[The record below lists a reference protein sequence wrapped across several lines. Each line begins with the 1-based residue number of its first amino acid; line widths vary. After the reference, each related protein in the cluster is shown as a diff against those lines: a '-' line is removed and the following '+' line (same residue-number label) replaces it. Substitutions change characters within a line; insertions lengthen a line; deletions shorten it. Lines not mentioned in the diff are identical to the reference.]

1 MSDQSS
7 TQPSFRRVHRLTPL
21 LRLWSVILALIAAF
35 ALNVNLEALRD
46 IFAFITGEHR
56 GEALR
61 DTAFAIAGFVAVCA
75 VVWLA
80 SGLWWR
86 RMGYQLGGDE
96 LSLRRGLFS
105 TQLRTARYDR
115 TQAVDVVEPVIARL
129 FRLAA
134 VRVETA
140 GGQSS
145 VIEIAY
151 LKKADA
157 EALREDILARVHGAP
172 TPAATAADTDIDATV
187 TDATSAHTLAP
198 PAEEPALVPEI
209 PIARSL
215 VAAALRASTL
225 FLVGFLILVVVTRLP
240 LSTALPVLVGALPNV
255 WNVLDSSWRYTAR
268 ADGEVL
274 NITYG
279 LADRRRQSIRLDRI
293 HAVQITQ
300 PLLWRPLGWYEVR
313 VSVAGYGASASGK
326 ASGSTRI
333 LPVGTL
339 AQARQFLPADAAPT
353 YASPARAKWVSPLD
367 YRQQTVALTGD
378 YVIVRNGRLNRRVKA
393 IHTSHIQELTYRR
406 GPISQALGL
415 ATVGLDLVQGPVR
428 MDARNLTLADA
439 AALLTQLRS
448 RQLPGLK
455 PPR

>member
-1 MSDQSS
+1 MSDQL
-7 TQPSFRRVHRLTPL
+7 SFRRVHRLTPL

-35 ALNVNLEALRD
+35 ALNVSLAALRD

-61 DTAFAIAGFVAVCA
+61 DTALALAGFIAVCA
-75 VVWLA
+75 VVWLV

-86 RMGYQLGGDE
+86 RMGYRLGAEE
-96 LSLRRGLFS
+96 LSLRRGLLS
-105 TQLRTARYDR
+105 VQLRTARYDR

-151 LKKADA
+151 LKKSDA
-157 EALREDILARVHGAP
+157 EALRDDILARVHGAP
-172 TPAATAADTDIDATV
+172 TPAATDTDIDATAA
-187 TDATSAHTLAP
+187 DATSAQTPAP

-215 VAAALRASTL
+215 IAAALRTSTL

-240 LSTALPVLVGALPNV
+240 LSTALPILIGALPNA

-268 ADGEVL
+268 TDGEVL

-300 PLLWRPLGWYEVR
+300 PFLWRPLGWYEVR

-339 AQARQFLPADAAPT
+339 AQAQQFLPADAAPT

-367 YRQQTVALTGD
+367 YRQQTVALSGD

-415 ATVGLDLVQGPVR
+415 ATVDLDLVQGPVR
-428 MDARNLTLADA
+428 MAARNLTLADA
-439 AALLTQLRS
+439 AALLACLRS
-448 RQLPGLK
+448 RQLPDFK

>member
-1 MSDQSS
+1 MSDQL
-7 TQPSFRRVHRLTPL
+7 SFRRVHRLTPL

-35 ALNVNLEALRD
+35 ALNVNLAALRD

-61 DTAFAIAGFVAVCA
+61 DTALAFAGFIAVCA
-75 VVWLA
+75 VVWLV

-86 RMGYQLGGDE
+86 RMGYRLGAEE
-96 LSLRRGLFS
+96 LSLRRGLLS
-105 TQLRTARYDR
+105 VQLRTARYDR

-157 EALREDILARVHGAP
+157 EALRDDILARVHGAP
-172 TPAATAADTDIDATV
+172 ISQTGTPAAE
-187 TDATSAHTLAP
+187 L
-198 PAEEPALVPEI
+198 AEEPALVPEI

-215 VAAALRASTL
+215 IAAALRTSTL

-240 LSTALPVLVGALPNV
+240 LSTALPILVGALPNA

-268 ADGEVL
+268 TDGEVL

-300 PLLWRPLGWYEVR
+300 PFLWRPLGWYEVR

-339 AQARQFLPADAAPT
+339 AQAQQFLPADAAPT

-367 YRQQTVALTGD
+367 YRQQTVALNGD
-378 YVIVRNGRLNRRVKA
+378 YVIVRNGRLNRRIKA

-415 ATVGLDLVQGPVR
+415 ATVDLDLVQGPVR
-428 MDARNLTLADA
+428 MAARNLTLADA
-439 AALLTQLRS
+439 AALLARLRS
-448 RQLPGLK
+448 RQLPDFK

>member
-1 MSDQSS
+1 MSPQS
-7 TQPSFRRVHRLTPL
+7 SFRRVHRLTPL
-21 LRLWSVILALIAAF
+21 LRLWSVILALIAGF
-35 ALNVNLEALRD
+35 VLNVNMEALRD

-61 DTAFAIAGFVAVCA
+61 DTALALAGFIAVCA

-86 RMGYQLGGDE
+86 RMGYQLGAEE
-96 LSLRRGLFS
+96 LSLRRGLLS
-105 TQLRTARYDR
+105 VQLRTARYDR

-151 LKKADA
+151 LKKSDA
-157 EALREDILARVHGAP
+157 EALRDDILARVHGAP
-172 TPAATAADTDIDATV
+172 TSQTEAPAEE
-187 TDATSAHTLAP
+187 SAEE

-215 VAAALRASTL
+215 IAAALRTSTL

-240 LSTALPVLVGALPNV
+240 LSAALPIFVGALPNA

-268 ADGEVL
+268 TDGEVL

-300 PLLWRPLGWYEVR
+300 PFLWRPLGWYEVR

-367 YRQQTVALTGD
+367 YRQQTVALTGG

-439 AALLTQLRS
+439 ATLLTQLRS
-448 RQLPGLK
+448 RQLPDLK

>member
-1 MSDQSS
+1 MSP
-7 TQPSFRRVHRLTPL
+7 QPNFRRVHRLTPL

-35 ALNVNLEALRD
+35 ALNVNMEALRD

-56 GEALR
+56 GGALR
-61 DTAFAIAGFVAVCA
+61 DTALALAGFIAVCA

-86 RMGYQLGGDE
+86 RMGYQLGAEE
-96 LSLRRGLFS
+96 LSLRRGLLS
-105 TQLRTARYDR
+105 VQLRTARYDR

-151 LKKADA
+151 LKKSDA
-157 EALREDILARVHGAP
+157 EALRDDILARVHGAP
-172 TPAATAADTDIDATV
+172 TSQTEAPAEE
-187 TDATSAHTLAP
+187 SAEE

-215 VAAALRASTL
+215 IAAALRTSTL

-240 LSTALPVLVGALPNV
+240 LSAALPILVGALPNA

-268 ADGEVL
+268 TDGEVL

-300 PLLWRPLGWYEVR
+300 PFLWRPLGWYEVR

-353 YASPARAKWVSPLD
+353 YASPTRAKWVSPLD
-367 YRQQTVALTGD
+367 YRQQTVALTGG

-439 AALLTQLRS
+439 TALLTQLRS
-448 RQLPGLK
+448 RQLPELK

>member
-1 MSDQSS
+1 MSP
-7 TQPSFRRVHRLTPL
+7 QPSFRRVHRLTPL
-21 LRLWSVILALIAAF
+21 LRLWSVILALIAGF
-35 ALNVNLEALRD
+35 ALNANMEALRD

-61 DTAFAIAGFVAVCA
+61 DTALALAGFIAVCA

-86 RMGYQLGGDE
+86 RMGYQLGAEE
-96 LSLRRGLFS
+96 LSLRRGLLS
-105 TQLRTARYDR
+105 VQLRTARYDR

-151 LKKADA
+151 LKKSDA
-157 EALREDILARVHGAP
+157 EALRDDILPRVHGAP
-172 TPAATAADTDIDATV
+172 TSQTEAPAEE
-187 TDATSAHTLAP
+187 SAEE

-215 VAAALRASTL
+215 IAAALRTSTL

-240 LSTALPVLVGALPNV
+240 LSAALPILVGALPNA

-268 ADGEVL
+268 TDGEVL

-300 PLLWRPLGWYEVR
+300 PFLWRPLGWYEVR

-367 YRQQTVALTGD
+367 YRQQTVALTGG

-439 AALLTQLRS
+439 TALLTQLRS
-448 RQLPGLK
+448 RQLPELK

>member
-1 MSDQSS
+1 MSDQLN
-7 TQPSFRRVHRLTPL
+7 FRRVHRLTPL

-35 ALNVNLEALRD
+35 ALNVNLAALRD
-46 IFAFITGEHR
+46 IFAFITGAHR

-61 DTAFAIAGFVAVCA
+61 DTALALAGFIAVCA
-75 VVWLA
+75 VVWLV

-86 RMGYQLGGDE
+86 RMGYRLGAEE

-151 LKKADA
+151 LKKSDA
-157 EALREDILARVHGAP
+157 EALRDDILARVHGAP
-172 TPAATAADTDIDATV
+172 ISQTETPAEESAAE
-187 TDATSAHTLAP
+187 L
-198 PAEEPALVPEI
+198 AEEPALVPEI

-215 VAAALRASTL
+215 IAAALRTSTL

-240 LSTALPVLVGALPNV
+240 PSTALPILVGALPNA

-268 ADGEVL
+268 TDGEVL

-300 PLLWRPLGWYEVR
+300 PFLWRPLGWYEVR

-367 YRQQTVALTGD
+367 YRQQTVALNGD
-378 YVIVRNGRLNRRVKA
+378 YVIVRNGRLNRRIKA

-415 ATVGLDLVQGPVR
+415 ATVDLDLVQGPVR
-428 MDARNLTLADA
+428 MAARNLTLADA
-439 AALLTQLRS
+439 AALLARLRS
-448 RQLPGLK
+448 RQLPDFK

>member
-1 MSDQSS
+1 MSP
-7 TQPSFRRVHRLTPL
+7 QPNFRRVHRLTPL

-35 ALNVNLEALRD
+35 ALNVNLAALRD

-56 GEALR
+56 GEALH
-61 DTAFAIAGFVAVCA
+61 DTALALAGFIAVCA
-75 VVWLA
+75 VVWLV

-86 RMGYQLGGDE
+86 RMGYRLGAEE
-96 LSLRRGLFS
+96 LSLRRGLLS
-105 TQLRTARYDR
+105 VQLRTARYDR

-151 LKKADA
+151 LKKSDA
-157 EALREDILARVHGAP
+157 EALRDDILARVHGAP
-172 TPAATAADTDIDATV
+172 ISQTETPAEESAAE
-187 TDATSAHTLAP
+187 L
-198 PAEEPALVPEI
+198 AEEPALVPEI

-215 VAAALRASTL
+215 IAATLRTSTL

-240 LSTALPVLVGALPNV
+240 LSTALPILVGALPNA

-268 ADGEVL
+268 TDGEVL

-300 PLLWRPLGWYEVR
+300 PFLWRPLGWYEVR

-367 YRQQTVALTGD
+367 YRQQTVALNGD
-378 YVIVRNGRLNRRVKA
+378 YVIVRNGRLNRRIKA

-415 ATVGLDLVQGPVR
+415 ATVDLDLVQGPVR
-428 MDARNLTLADA
+428 MAARNLTLADA
-439 AALLTQLRS
+439 AALLARLRS
-448 RQLPGLK
+448 RQLPDFK

>member
-1 MSDQSS
+1 MS

-21 LRLWSVILALIAAF
+21 LHLWSVILALIAAF
-35 ALNVNLEALRD
+35 ALNVNMEALSD

-61 DTAFAIAGFVAVCA
+61 DTALALAGFIAVCA

-86 RMGYQLGGDE
+86 RMGYQLGAEE
-96 LSLRRGLFS
+96 LSLHRGLFS

-151 LKKADA
+151 LKKSDA
-157 EALREDILARVHGAP
+157 EALRDDILARVHGAP
-172 TPAATAADTDIDATV
+172 TPAATDTDIDATAA
-187 TDATSAHTLAP
+187 DATGAQTPAA

-215 VAAALRASTL
+215 LAAALRTSTL

-240 LSTALPVLVGALPNV
+240 LSTVLPILVGALPNA

-268 ADGEVL
+268 TDGEVL

-300 PLLWRPLGWYEVR
+300 PFLWRPLGWYEVR

-415 ATVGLDLVQGPVR
+415 ATVDLDLVQGPVR
-428 MDARNLTLADA
+428 MAARNLTLADA
-439 AALLTQLRS
+439 TALLARLRS

>member
-61 DTAFAIAGFVAVCA
+61 DTALALAAFVAVCA

-86 RMGYQLGGDE
+86 RMGYQLGADE

-172 TPAATAADTDIDATV
+172 APAADTDIDATAA
-187 TDATSAHTLAP
+187 DLTSAPTPAP
-198 PAEEPALVPEI
+198 PAEEPTLVPEI

-215 VAAALRASTL
+215 MAAALRASTL

-240 LSTALPVLVGALPNV
+240 LSTALPILVGAIPNV

-268 ADGEVL
+268 TDGEVL

-300 PLLWRPLGWYEVR
+300 PFLWRPLGWYEVR

-333 LPVGTL
+333 LPVGSL

-415 ATVGLDLVQGPVR
+415 ATVNLDLVQGPVR
-428 MDARNLTLADA
+428 MAARNLTLADA
-439 AALLTQLRS
+439 TALLARLRS

>member
-7 TQPSFRRVHRLTPL
+7 TTPQYQRVHRLTPL

-35 ALNVNLEALRD
+35 ALNVNMAALRD

-61 DTAFAIAGFVAVCA
+61 DTALALAGFIAVCA
-75 VVWLA
+75 VVWLV

-86 RMGYQLGGDE
+86 RMGYRLGAEE
-96 LSLRRGLFS
+96 LSLRRGLLS
-105 TQLRTARYDR
+105 VQLRTARYDR

-151 LKKADA
+151 LKKSDA
-157 EALREDILARVHGAP
+157 EALRDDILARVHGAP
-172 TPAATAADTDIDATV
+172 ISQTET
-187 TDATSAHTLAP
+187 

-215 VAAALRASTL
+215 IAAALRTSTL
-225 FLVGFLILVVVTRLP
+225 FLAGFLILVVVTRLP
-240 LSTALPVLVGALPNV
+240 LSTALPILVGALPNA

-268 ADGEVL
+268 TDGEVL

-300 PLLWRPLGWYEVR
+300 PFLWRPLGWYEVR

-353 YASPARAKWVSPLD
+353 YASPARAKWVSPLA

-378 YVIVRNGRLNRRVKA
+378 YVIVRNGRLNRRIKA

-439 AALLTQLRS
+439 AALLARLRS

>member
-1 MSDQSS
+1 MSDQL
-7 TQPSFRRVHRLTPL
+7 SFRRVHRLTPL

-35 ALNVNLEALRD
+35 ALNVNLAALRD

-61 DTAFAIAGFVAVCA
+61 DTALALAGFIAVCA
-75 VVWLA
+75 VVWLV

-86 RMGYQLGGDE
+86 RMGYRLGAEE
-96 LSLRRGLFS
+96 LSLRRGLLS
-105 TQLRTARYDR
+105 VQLRTARYDR

-157 EALREDILARVHGAP
+157 EALRDDILARVHGAP
-172 TPAATAADTDIDATV
+172 ISQTGTPAAE
-187 TDATSAHTLAP
+187 L
-198 PAEEPALVPEI
+198 AEEPALVPEI

-215 VAAALRASTL
+215 IAAALRTSTL

-240 LSTALPVLVGALPNV
+240 LSTALPILVGALPNA

-268 ADGEVL
+268 TDGEVL

-300 PLLWRPLGWYEVR
+300 PFLWRPLGWYEVR

-428 MDARNLTLADA
+428 MAARNLTLADA

-448 RQLPGLK
+448 RQLPDFK

>member
-1 MSDQSS
+1 MSDQL
-7 TQPSFRRVHRLTPL
+7 SFRRVHRLTPL

-35 ALNVNLEALRD
+35 VLNVNLAALRD

-61 DTAFAIAGFVAVCA
+61 DTALALAGFIAVCA
-75 VVWLA
+75 VVWLV

-86 RMGYQLGGDE
+86 RMGYRLGAEE

-129 FRLAA
+129 LRLAA

-157 EALREDILARVHGAP
+157 EALRDDILARVHGVP
-172 TPAATAADTDIDATV
+172 ISQTETPAEESAAE
-187 TDATSAHTLAP
+187 L
-198 PAEEPALVPEI
+198 AEEPALVPEI

-215 VAAALRASTL
+215 IAAALRTSTL

-240 LSTALPVLVGALPNV
+240 LSTALPILVGALPNV

-268 ADGEVL
+268 TDGEVL

-300 PLLWRPLGWYEVR
+300 PFLWRPLGWYEVR

-339 AQARQFLPADAAPT
+339 AQAQQFLPADAAPT

-367 YRQQTVALTGD
+367 YRQQTVALNGD
-378 YVIVRNGRLNRRVKA
+378 YVIVRNGRLNRRIKA

-406 GPISQALGL
+406 GPISQALDL
-415 ATVGLDLVQGPVR
+415 ATVDLDLVQGPVR
-428 MDARNLTLADA
+428 MAARNLTLADA
-439 AALLTQLRS
+439 AALLARLRS
-448 RQLPGLK
+448 RQLPDFK

>member
-7 TQPSFRRVHRLTPL
+7 TTPQYQRVHRLTPL

-35 ALNVNLEALRD
+35 ALNVNMAALRD

-61 DTAFAIAGFVAVCA
+61 DTALALAGFIAVCA
-75 VVWLA
+75 VVWLV

-86 RMGYQLGGDE
+86 RMGYRLGAEE
-96 LSLRRGLFS
+96 LSLRRGLLS
-105 TQLRTARYDR
+105 VQLRTARYDR

-151 LKKADA
+151 LKKSDA
-157 EALREDILARVHGAP
+157 EALRDDILARVHGAP
-172 TPAATAADTDIDATV
+172 ISQTETPAEESAAE
-187 TDATSAHTLAP
+187 L
-198 PAEEPALVPEI
+198 AEEPALVPEI

-215 VAAALRASTL
+215 IAAALRTSTL
-225 FLVGFLILVVVTRLP
+225 FLAGFLILVVVTRLP
-240 LSTALPVLVGALPNV
+240 LSTALPILVGALPNA

-268 ADGEVL
+268 TDGEVL

-300 PLLWRPLGWYEVR
+300 PFLWRPLGWYEVR

-415 ATVGLDLVQGPVR
+415 ATVDLDLVQGPVR
-428 MDARNLTLADA
+428 MAARNLTLADA
-439 AALLTQLRS
+439 TALLACLRS
-448 RQLPGLK
+448 RQLPDFK

>member
-1 MSDQSS
+1 MNDQSS

-61 DTAFAIAGFVAVCA
+61 DTALAFAAFVAVCA

-151 LKKADA
+151 LKKSDA
-157 EALREDILARVHGAP
+157 EALRDDILARVHGAP
-172 TPAATAADTDIDATV
+172 TPAATDTDIDATAA
-187 TDATSAHTLAP
+187 DATSAHTPAAT
-198 PAEEPALVPEI
+198 AEEPALVPEI

-215 VAAALRASTL
+215 IAAALRTSTL

-240 LSTALPVLVGALPNV
+240 LSTALPILVGLIPNV

-268 ADGEVL
+268 TDGEVL

-300 PLLWRPLGWYEVR
+300 PFLWRPLGWYEVR

-439 AALLTQLRS
+439 TALLTQLRS
-448 RQLPGLK
+448 RQLPDFK

>member
-1 MSDQSS
+1 MSDQL
-7 TQPSFRRVHRLTPL
+7 SFRRVHRLTPL

-35 ALNVNLEALRD
+35 ALNVNLAALRD

-61 DTAFAIAGFVAVCA
+61 DTALAFAGFIAVCA
-75 VVWLA
+75 VVWLV

-86 RMGYQLGGDE
+86 RMGYRLGAEE
-96 LSLRRGLFS
+96 LSLRRGLLS
-105 TQLRTARYDR
+105 VQLRTARYDR

-157 EALREDILARVHGAP
+157 EALRDDILARVHGVP
-172 TPAATAADTDIDATV
+172 ISQTET
-187 TDATSAHTLAP
+187 

-215 VAAALRASTL
+215 IAAALRTSTL

-240 LSTALPVLVGALPNV
+240 LSTALPILVGALPNA
-255 WNVLDSSWRYTAR
+255 WNVLDSSWRYTAHT
-268 ADGEVL
+268 DGEVL

-300 PLLWRPLGWYEVR
+300 PFLWRPLGWYEVR

-333 LPVGTL
+333 LPVGTF
-339 AQARQFLPADAAPT
+339 AQAQQFLPADAAPT

-367 YRQQTVALTGD
+367 YRQQTVALNGD
-378 YVIVRNGRLNRRVKA
+378 YVIVRNGRLNRRIKA

-415 ATVGLDLVQGPVR
+415 ATVDLDLVQGPVR
-428 MDARNLTLADA
+428 MAARNLTLADA
-439 AALLTQLRS
+439 TALLARLRS

>member
-1 MSDQSS
+1 MSAQSN
-7 TQPSFRRVHRLTPL
+7 TQSQYQRVHRLTPL

-35 ALNVNLEALRD
+35 ALNVNMAALRD

-61 DTAFAIAGFVAVCA
+61 DTALSLAGFIAVCA
-75 VVWLA
+75 VVWLV

-86 RMGYQLGGDE
+86 RMGYRLGAEE
-96 LSLRRGLFS
+96 LSLRRGLLS
-105 TQLRTARYDR
+105 VQLRTARYDR

-151 LKKADA
+151 LKKSDA
-157 EALREDILARVHGAP
+157 EALRDDILARVHGAP
-172 TPAATAADTDIDATV
+172 ASQTEA
-187 TDATSAHTLAP
+187 

-215 VAAALRASTL
+215 IAAALRTSTL

-240 LSTALPVLVGALPNV
+240 LSTALPILVGALPNA

-268 ADGEVL
+268 TDGEVL

-300 PLLWRPLGWYEVR
+300 PFLWRPLGWYEVR

-367 YRQQTVALTGD
+367 YRQQTVALNGD

-428 MDARNLTLADA
+428 MAARNLTLADA
-439 AALLTQLRS
+439 AALLARLRS
-448 RQLPGLK
+448 RQLPDFK

>member
-1 MSDQSS
+1 MSDQL
-7 TQPSFRRVHRLTPL
+7 SFRRVHRLTPL

-35 ALNVNLEALRD
+35 ALNVNLAALRD

-61 DTAFAIAGFVAVCA
+61 DTALALAGFIAVCA
-75 VVWLA
+75 VVWLV

-86 RMGYQLGGDE
+86 RMGYRLGAEE
-96 LSLRRGLFS
+96 LSLRRGLLS
-105 TQLRTARYDR
+105 VQLRTARYDR

-151 LKKADA
+151 LKKSDA
-157 EALREDILARVHGAP
+157 EALRDDILARVHGAP
-172 TPAATAADTDIDATV
+172 ISQTET
-187 TDATSAHTLAP
+187 

-215 VAAALRASTL
+215 IAAALRTSTL
-225 FLVGFLILVVVTRLP
+225 FLAGFLILVVVTRLP
-240 LSTALPVLVGALPNV
+240 LSTALPILVGAIPNV

-268 ADGEVL
+268 TDGEVL

-300 PLLWRPLGWYEVR
+300 PFLWRPLGWYEVR

-428 MDARNLTLADA
+428 MAARNLTLADA

-448 RQLPGLK
+448 RQLPDFK

>member
-1 MSDQSS
+1 MSP
-7 TQPSFRRVHRLTPL
+7 QPNFRRVHRLTPL

-35 ALNVNLEALRD
+35 ALNVNMEALRD

-61 DTAFAIAGFVAVCA
+61 DTALALAGFIAVCA

-86 RMGYQLGGDE
+86 RMGYQLGAEE
-96 LSLRRGLFS
+96 LSLRRGLLS
-105 TQLRTARYDR
+105 VQLRTARYDR

-151 LKKADA
+151 LKKSDA
-157 EALREDILARVHGAP
+157 EALRDDILARVHGAP
-172 TPAATAADTDIDATV
+172 TSQTEAPAEE
-187 TDATSAHTLAP
+187 SAEE

-215 VAAALRASTL
+215 IAAALRTSML

-240 LSTALPVLVGALPNV
+240 LSAALPILVGALPNA

-268 ADGEVL
+268 TDGEVL

-300 PLLWRPLGWYEVR
+300 PFLWRPLGWYEVR

-339 AQARQFLPADAAPT
+339 AQARQFLLADAAPT
-353 YASPARAKWVSPLD
+353 YASPTRAKWVSPLD
-367 YRQQTVALTGD
+367 YRQQTVALTGG

-439 AALLTQLRS
+439 TALLTQLRS
-448 RQLPGLK
+448 RQLPELK

>member
-1 MSDQSS
+1 MSDQL
-7 TQPSFRRVHRLTPL
+7 SFRRVHRLTPL

-35 ALNVNLEALRD
+35 ALNVNLAALRD

-61 DTAFAIAGFVAVCA
+61 DTALALAGFIAVCA
-75 VVWLA
+75 VVWLV

-86 RMGYQLGGDE
+86 RMGYRLGAEE

-151 LKKADA
+151 LKKSDA
-157 EALREDILARVHGAP
+157 EALRDDILARVHGAP
-172 TPAATAADTDIDATV
+172 ISQTET
-187 TDATSAHTLAP
+187 

-215 VAAALRASTL
+215 IAAALRTSTL
-225 FLVGFLILVVVTRLP
+225 FLAGFLILVVVTRLP
-240 LSTALPVLVGALPNV
+240 LSTALPILVGAIPNA

-268 ADGEVL
+268 TDGEVL

-300 PLLWRPLGWYEVR
+300 PFLWRPLGWYEVR

-367 YRQQTVALTGD
+367 YRQQTVALNGD
-378 YVIVRNGRLNRRVKA
+378 YVIVRNGRLNRRIKA

-415 ATVGLDLVQGPVR
+415 ATVDLDLVQGPVR
-428 MDARNLTLADA
+428 MAARNLTLADA
-439 AALLTQLRS
+439 AALLARLRS
-448 RQLPGLK
+448 RQLPDFK

>member
-1 MSDQSS
+1 MSP
-7 TQPSFRRVHRLTPL
+7 QPSFRRVHRLTPL
-21 LRLWSVILALIAAF
+21 LRLWSVILALIAGF
-35 ALNVNLEALRD
+35 ALNANMEALRD

-61 DTAFAIAGFVAVCA
+61 DTALALAGFIAVCA

-86 RMGYQLGGDE
+86 RMGYQLGAEE
-96 LSLRRGLFS
+96 LSLRRGLLS
-105 TQLRTARYDR
+105 VQLRTARYDR

-151 LKKADA
+151 LKKSDA
-157 EALREDILARVHGAP
+157 EALRDDILARVHGAP
-172 TPAATAADTDIDATV
+172 TSQTEAPAEE
-187 TDATSAHTLAP
+187 SAEE

-215 VAAALRASTL
+215 IAAALRTSTL

-240 LSTALPVLVGALPNV
+240 LSTALPILVGAIPNV

-268 ADGEVL
+268 TDGEVL

-300 PLLWRPLGWYEVR
+300 PFLWRPLGWYEVR

-367 YRQQTVALTGD
+367 YRQQTVALTGG

-428 MDARNLTLADA
+428 MDAR
-439 AALLTQLRS
+439 RS
-448 RQLPGLK
+448 EGAHV
-455 PPR
+455 

>member
-157 EALREDILARVHGAP
+157 ETLREDILARVHGAP
-172 TPAATAADTDIDATV
+172 APAADTDFDATAADAV
-187 TDATSAHTLAP
+187 SAQSPAP

-209 PIARSL
+209 PITRSL

-225 FLVGFLILVVVTRLP
+225 FLVGFLIVVVVTRLP
-240 LSTALPVLVGALPNV
+240 LSTALPILVGAIPNV

-268 ADGEVL
+268 TDGEVL

-300 PLLWRPLGWYEVR
+300 PFLWRPLGWYEVR

-415 ATVGLDLVQGPVR
+415 ATVDLDLVQGPVR
-428 MDARNLTLADA
+428 MAARNLTLADA
-439 AALLTQLRS
+439 TALLARLRS

>member
-1 MSDQSS
+1 MSDQL
-7 TQPSFRRVHRLTPL
+7 SFRRVHRLTPL

-35 ALNVNLEALRD
+35 ALNVNLAALRD

-61 DTAFAIAGFVAVCA
+61 DTALALAGFIAVCA
-75 VVWLA
+75 VVWLV

-86 RMGYQLGGDE
+86 RMGYRLGTEE

-145 VIEIAY
+145 VVEIAY
-151 LKKADA
+151 LKKSDA
-157 EALREDILARVHGAP
+157 EALRDDILARVHGAP
-172 TPAATAADTDIDATV
+172 ISQTETPAEESAAE
-187 TDATSAHTLAP
+187 L
-198 PAEEPALVPEI
+198 AEEPALVPEI

-215 VAAALRASTL
+215 IAAALRTSTL

-240 LSTALPVLVGALPNV
+240 LSTALPILVGALPNA

-268 ADGEVL
+268 TDGEVL

-300 PLLWRPLGWYEVR
+300 PFPWRPLGWYEVR

-378 YVIVRNGRLNRRVKA
+378 YVIVRNGRLNRRIKA

-439 AALLTQLRS
+439 AALLARLRS
-448 RQLPGLK
+448 RQLPDFK

>member
-1 MSDQSS
+1 MNDQSS

-61 DTAFAIAGFVAVCA
+61 DTALALAGFVAVCA

-172 TPAATAADTDIDATV
+172 APAADIDIDATAA
-187 TDATSAHTLAP
+187 DATSAHTPAE

-215 VAAALRASTL
+215 MAAALRASTL
-225 FLVGFLILVVVTRLP
+225 FLVGFLIVVVVTRLP
-240 LSTALPVLVGALPNV
+240 LSTALPILVGAIPNA

-268 ADGEVL
+268 TDGEVL

-300 PLLWRPLGWYEVR
+300 PFLWRPLGWYEVR

-439 AALLTQLRS
+439 TALLTQLRS
-448 RQLPGLK
+448 RQLPDFK

>member
-1 MSDQSS
+1 MSDQL
-7 TQPSFRRVHRLTPL
+7 SFRRVHRLTPL

-35 ALNVNLEALRD
+35 ALNVNLAALRD

-61 DTAFAIAGFVAVCA
+61 DTALALAGFIAVCA
-75 VVWLA
+75 VVWLV

-86 RMGYQLGGDE
+86 RMGYRLGAEE
-96 LSLRRGLFS
+96 LSLRRGLLS
-105 TQLRTARYDR
+105 VQLRTARYDR

-157 EALREDILARVHGAP
+157 EALRDDILARVHGAP
-172 TPAATAADTDIDATV
+172 ISQTETPAEESAAE
-187 TDATSAHTLAP
+187 L
-198 PAEEPALVPEI
+198 AEEPALVPEI

-215 VAAALRASTL
+215 IAAALRTSTL

-240 LSTALPVLVGALPNV
+240 LSTALPILVGALPNA
-255 WNVLDSSWRYTAR
+255 WNVLDSSWRYTAHT
-268 ADGEVL
+268 DGEVL

-300 PLLWRPLGWYEVR
+300 PFLWRPLGWYEVR

-439 AALLTQLRS
+439 AALLAQLRS
-448 RQLPGLK
+448 RQLPDFK

>member
-1 MSDQSS
+1 MSP
-7 TQPSFRRVHRLTPL
+7 QPNFRRVHRLTPL

-35 ALNVNLEALRD
+35 ALNVNLAALRD

-56 GEALR
+56 GEALH
-61 DTAFAIAGFVAVCA
+61 DTALALAGFIAVCA
-75 VVWLA
+75 VVWLV

-86 RMGYQLGGDE
+86 RMGYRLGAEE
-96 LSLRRGLFS
+96 LSLRRGLLS
-105 TQLRTARYDR
+105 VQLRTARYDR

-151 LKKADA
+151 LKKSDA
-157 EALREDILARVHGAP
+157 EALRDDILARVHGAP
-172 TPAATAADTDIDATV
+172 ISQTETPAAE
-187 TDATSAHTLAP
+187 L
-198 PAEEPALVPEI
+198 AEEPALVPEI

-215 VAAALRASTL
+215 IAATLRTSTL

-240 LSTALPVLVGALPNV
+240 LSTALPILVGALPNA
-255 WNVLDSSWRYTAR
+255 WNVLDSSWRYTTHT
-268 ADGEVL
+268 DGEVL
-274 NITYG
+274 NIAYG

-300 PLLWRPLGWYEVR
+300 PFLWRPLGWYEVR

-339 AQARQFLPADAAPT
+339 AQAQQFLPADAAPT

-367 YRQQTVALTGD
+367 YRQQTVALNGD
-378 YVIVRNGRLNRRVKA
+378 YVIVRNGRLNRRIKA

-406 GPISQALGL
+406 GPISQALDL
-415 ATVGLDLVQGPVR
+415 ATVDLDLVQGPVR
-428 MDARNLTLADA
+428 MAARNLTLADA
-439 AALLTQLRS
+439 TALLARLRS
-448 RQLPGLK
+448 RQLPDFK

>member
-7 TQPSFRRVHRLTPL
+7 TQPSFRRVHRFTPL

-46 IFAFITGEHR
+46 T
-56 GEALR
+56 AL
-61 DTAFAIAGFVAVCA
+61 ALAGFVAVCA

-172 TPAATAADTDIDATV
+172 TPAADTDIDATAA
-187 TDATSAHTLAP
+187 DLTSAPTPAE

-215 VAAALRASTL
+215 MAAALRASTL

-240 LSTALPVLVGALPNV
+240 LSTALPILVGAIPNA

-268 ADGEVL
+268 TDGEVL

-300 PLLWRPLGWYEVR
+300 PFLWRPLGWYEVR

-378 YVIVRNGRLNRRVKA
+378 YVIVRNGRLNRRIKA

-415 ATVGLDLVQGPVR
+415 ATVDFDLVQGPVR
-428 MDARNLTLADA
+428 MAARNLTLADA
-439 AALLTQLRS
+439 TALLARLRS

>member
-1 MSDQSS
+1 MNDQSS

-35 ALNVNLEALRD
+35 ALNVNMAALRD

-61 DTAFAIAGFVAVCA
+61 DTALALAGFIAVCA
-75 VVWLA
+75 VVWLV

-86 RMGYQLGGDE
+86 RMGYRLGAEE
-96 LSLRRGLFS
+96 LSLRRGLLS
-105 TQLRTARYDR
+105 VQLRTARYDR

-151 LKKADA
+151 LKKSDA
-157 EALREDILARVHGAP
+157 EALRDDILARVHGAP
-172 TPAATAADTDIDATV
+172 TPAATDTDIDATAA
-187 TDATSAHTLAP
+187 DATSAHTPAAT
-198 PAEEPALVPEI
+198 AEEPALVPEI

-215 VAAALRASTL
+215 IAAALRTSTL

-240 LSTALPVLVGALPNV
+240 LSTALPILVGLIPNV

-268 ADGEVL
+268 TDGEVL

-300 PLLWRPLGWYEVR
+300 PFLWRPLGWYEVR

-415 ATVGLDLVQGPVR
+415 ATVDLDLVQGPVR
-428 MDARNLTLADA
+428 MAARNLTLADA
-439 AALLTQLRS
+439 TALLARLRS

>member
-1 MSDQSS
+1 MSP
-7 TQPSFRRVHRLTPL
+7 QPSFRRVHRLTPL
-21 LRLWSVILALIAAF
+21 LRLWSVILALIAGF
-35 ALNVNLEALRD
+35 ALNANMEALRD

-61 DTAFAIAGFVAVCA
+61 DTALALAGFIAVCA

-86 RMGYQLGGDE
+86 RMGYQLGAEE
-96 LSLRRGLFS
+96 LSLRRGLLS
-105 TQLRTARYDR
+105 VQLRTARYDR

-151 LKKADA
+151 LKKSDA
-157 EALREDILARVHGAP
+157 EALRDDILARVHGAP
-172 TPAATAADTDIDATV
+172 TSQTEAPAEE
-187 TDATSAHTLAP
+187 SAEE

-215 VAAALRASTL
+215 IAAALRTSTL

-240 LSTALPVLVGALPNV
+240 LSAALPILVGALPNA

-268 ADGEVL
+268 TDGEVL

-300 PLLWRPLGWYEVR
+300 PFLWRPLGWYEVR

-367 YRQQTVALTGD
+367 YRQQTVALTGG

-439 AALLTQLRS
+439 TALLTQLRS
-448 RQLPGLK
+448 RQLPDFK

>member
-1 MSDQSS
+1 MSDQL
-7 TQPSFRRVHRLTPL
+7 SFRRVHHLTPL

-61 DTAFAIAGFVAVCA
+61 DTALALAAFVAVCA

-105 TQLRTARYDR
+105 AQLRTARYDR

-157 EALREDILARVHGAP
+157 EALRDDILARVHGAP
-172 TPAATAADTDIDATV
+172 ISQTETPAEESAAE
-187 TDATSAHTLAP
+187 L
-198 PAEEPALVPEI
+198 AEEPALVPEI

-215 VAAALRASTL
+215 IAAALRTSTL
-225 FLVGFLILVVVTRLP
+225 FLAGFLILVVVTRLP
-240 LSTALPVLVGALPNV
+240 LSTALPILVGALPNA

-268 ADGEVL
+268 TDGEVL

-300 PLLWRPLGWYEVR
+300 PFLWRPLGWYEVR
-313 VSVAGYGASASGK
+313 VSVAWYGASASGK

-339 AQARQFLPADAAPT
+339 AQAQQFLPADAAPT

-378 YVIVRNGRLNRRVKA
+378 YVIVRNGRLNRRIKA
-393 IHTSHIQELTYRR
+393 IHTSHIQELTYRC

-415 ATVGLDLVQGPVR
+415 ATVGLDLVQGPVG

-439 AALLTQLRS
+439 AALLARLRS
-448 RQLPGLK
+448 RQLPDFK

>member
-1 MSDQSS
+1 MSAQSS
-7 TQPSFRRVHRLTPL
+7 TQPQYQRVHRLTPL

-35 ALNVNLEALRD
+35 ALNVNLEALRG

-61 DTAFAIAGFVAVCA
+61 DTALALAGFIAVCA
-75 VVWLA
+75 VVWLV

-86 RMGYQLGGDE
+86 RMGYRLGAEE
-96 LSLRRGLFS
+96 LSLRRGLLS
-105 TQLRTARYDR
+105 VQLRTARYDR

-151 LKKADA
+151 LKKSDA
-157 EALREDILARVHGAP
+157 EALRDDILARVHGAP
-172 TPAATAADTDIDATV
+172 ISQTET
-187 TDATSAHTLAP
+187 
-198 PAEEPALVPEI
+198 PAEESAAELAEKPALVPEI

-215 VAAALRASTL
+215 IAAALRTSTL

-240 LSTALPVLVGALPNV
+240 LSTALPILVGALPNA

-268 ADGEVL
+268 TDGEVL

-300 PLLWRPLGWYEVR
+300 PFLWRPLGWYEVR

-367 YRQQTVALTGD
+367 YRQQTVALNGD

-439 AALLTQLRS
+439 TALLAQLRS
-448 RQLPGLK
+448 RQLPGLT

>member
-1 MSDQSS
+1 MSP
-7 TQPSFRRVHRLTPL
+7 QPSFRRVHRLTPL
-21 LRLWSVILALIAAF
+21 LRLWSVILALIAGF
-35 ALNVNLEALRD
+35 ALNANVEALRD

-61 DTAFAIAGFVAVCA
+61 DTALALAGFITVCA

-86 RMGYQLGGDE
+86 RMGYQLGAEE
-96 LSLRRGLFS
+96 LSLRRGLLS
-105 TQLRTARYDR
+105 VQLRTARYDR

-151 LKKADA
+151 LKKSDA
-157 EALREDILARVHGAP
+157 EALRDDILARVHGAP
-172 TPAATAADTDIDATV
+172 TSQTEAPAEE
-187 TDATSAHTLAP
+187 SAEE

-215 VAAALRASTL
+215 IAAALRTSTL

-240 LSTALPVLVGALPNV
+240 LSAALPILVGALPNA

-268 ADGEVL
+268 TDGEVL

-300 PLLWRPLGWYEVR
+300 PFLWRPLGWYEVR

-367 YRQQTVALTGD
+367 YRQQTVALTGG

-439 AALLTQLRS
+439 TALLTQLRS
-448 RQLPGLK
+448 RQLPELK